1 MMYGFLVLLVALQ
14 RVVELQISRSNEIHL
29 RRRGAVE
36 HGAGHY
42 PVMVALHTLW
52 LVACLLERMCA
63 PTQMTWKVLIAAW
76 LMFLAGQYLRWT
88 TIRTLKRRWTT
99 RVIVLEG
106 AELVSGGP
114 FRWLNHPN
122 YLGVCLEI
130 VALPLIGGC
139 WRSALVFGAL
149 NFILLVVRIRIEE
162 RALRG

>member
-1 MMYGFLVLLVALQ
+1 MYAFLVFLVALQ

-52 LVACLLERMCA
+52 LLACLVERMYA
-63 PTQMTWKVLIAAW
+63 PTQIAW

-139 WRSALVFGAL
+139 WRSALVFGSL

>member
-1 MMYGFLVLLVALQ
+1 MYALLVLLVAFQ
-14 RVVELQISRSNEIHL
+14 RVVELQISRSNEVHL
-29 RRRGAVE
+29 RRLGAVE

-42 PVMVALHTLW
+42 PLMVALHTLW
-52 LVACLLERMCA
+52 LVACLGEWVYA
-63 PTQMTWKVLIAAW
+63 PTPVTWKVLSAAW
-76 LMFLAGQYLRWT
+76 LMFLVGQYLRWA

-106 AELVSGGP
+106 AELVDGGP

-139 WRSALVFGAL
+139 WRSALVFGVSNL
-149 NFILLVVRIRIEE
+149 LLLVLRIRVEE